1 MPKEFQMPNLGTQ
14 FLNLSDSIM
23 GLIGHEWV
31 NNVIWEQSA
40 DENKPRFY
48 FYILYMHKFFN
59 INLWTGSEYSQV
71 DIYTA
76 LYIIRFQ
83 C

>member
-40 DENKPRFY
+40 DENKPNFISTS
-48 FYILYMHKFFN
+48 FTCT
-59 INLWTGSEYSQV
+59 NLST
-71 DIYTA
+71 
-76 LYIIRFQ
+76 
-83 C
+83 